1 MPISTRKDLSLRD
14 DGSLNRRTAL
24 HDRFSE
30 IARIGDASRLA
41 YLHGPETVWTEEEV
55 AAMWERAVRNPVSA
69 MAPLNCVYVHV
80 PFCKSICSFCN
91 YDRLQPSS
99 PLLLKNW
106 LARVLRSIE
115 VIGPAVRA
123 LTFHALYIG
132 GGTPSVLP
140 AKLLHELL
148 EALDGTLSWHPR
160 AQRKLEFDP
169 AVMNRE
175 RLQVLA
181 AHRIKQLSF
190 GIETLDPEVNARHNR
205 GRQGMETIE
214 RCFAD
219 LKALG
224 ISDVAGD
231 FLLGLEG
238 TTPEG
243 MLAEMETVLRRF
255 RPAWLDIFM
264 LTPTHAYVSRHFG
277 GSWEAFWQHI
287 KRFELVVP
295 AALPEVAART
305 GYRVRMG
312 HGHHMRLGRQNLLS
326 RIAHSAFDRWRLPI
340 GFPRLS
346 RRRLSYT
353 PLTSVAR
360 RPVNVIGL
368 GRSARSVIF
377 GTAAFA
383 VRDPED
389 NPALAGPAGYVGN
402 RLNVSDEARSF
413 LTHLLRDC
421 DVVDR
426 AEFRRIFGGEMS
438 DIIPTALAG
447 WEKAGT
453 ARLDDKMLRFIPQDR
468 RDRIRSLLWLVPEE
482 AIEFDLAHFNQ
493 LELTPAGVARLVE
506 PIKRGTVLASGHTFE
521 GADGTR
527 LLLRTPRGETLR
539 LRIAPELSDGAPL
552 RLVLDTKPQNGD
564 EEALRRA
571 VAQLRGVLTH
581 RHRQLA
587 GRPASRM

>member
-1 MPISTRKDLSLRD
+1 LHD
-14 DGSLNRRTAL
+14 DSWLNRRTAL
-24 HDRFSE
+24 HDRFFE
-30 IARIGDASRLA
+30 IARLSDASRLA
-41 YLHGPETVWTEEEV
+41 YIHGPETAWTEEEV
-55 AAMWERAVRNPVSA
+55 AAIWESAVRNPVST

-80 PFCKSICSFCN
+80 PFCKSICNFCN

-115 VIGPAVRA
+115 IIGPAVRP

-148 EALDGTLSWHPR
+148 EALDRTFSWHRR

-190 GIETLDPEVNARHNR
+190 GIETLDSEVNARHNR
-205 GRQGMETIE
+205 GRQGMEIVE

-224 ISDVAGD
+224 ISDVGCD

-243 MLAEMETVLRRF
+243 MLTEMDTLLRRF

-264 LTPTHAYVSRHFG
+264 LTPTHAYVSSHFG
-277 GSWEAFWQHI
+277 GSWEAFWRHI

-305 GYRVRMG
+305 GYRVRLG
-312 HGHHMRLGRQNLLS
+312 QGHHMRLGRQNLLA
-326 RIAHSAFDRWRLPI
+326 RIVRSVFDRWQLPI
-340 GFPRLS
+340 GFSRQF
-346 RRRLSYT
+346 RRRLGYT
-353 PLTSVAR
+353 PLTSIAR

-383 VRDPED
+383 ARDPED
-389 NPALAGPAGYVGN
+389 NPALAGPADYVGN
-402 RLNVSDEARSF
+402 RMNVSDEARSF
-413 LTHLLRDC
+413 LVHLLRDR

-426 AEFRRIFGGEMS
+426 AEFRRIFGGDMS
-438 DIIPTALAG
+438 EIIPTALAA
-447 WEKAGT
+447 WEKDGT
-453 ARLDDKMLRFIPQDR
+453 ARLENNMLRFIPQDR

-482 AIEFDLAHFNQ
+482 AIEFDLAHFDQ
-493 LELTPAGVARLVE
+493 LELTPSGVARLVE
-506 PIKRGTVLASGHTFE
+506 PIKTGTALASGHTFE

-527 LLLRTPRGETLR
+527 LLLRTPEGETLR

-552 RLVLDTKPQNGD
+552 RLVLDTKPQTGD
-564 EEALRRA
+564 EMALRRA
-571 VAQLRGVLTH
+571 VAQLRGVLTQ

-587 GRPASRM
+587 GRPVSRM